1 MGKEGIKI
9 LNDVDYIITPIM
21 VSIAGKS
28 REYSA
33 KPADAL
39 ISGRNERKGDG

>member
-9 LNDVDYIITPIM
+9 LNDVDYITASIM

-28 REYSA
+28 SKYSA
-33 KPADAL
+33 EHGFYRP
-39 ISGRNERKGDG
+39 E